1 MQVPKRGSTEAGLLL
16 SVQEEQRG
24 GVATGA
30 LPRMGTFHPSQQN
43 TFTGKLTPAMIDAV
57 LERARQLS
65 EGS

>member
-1 MQVPKRGSTEAGLLL
+1 
-16 SVQEEQRG
+16 
-24 GVATGA
+24 
-30 LPRMGTFHPSQQN
+30 MGTFHPSQQN